1 VLNLS
6 LILSSVILE
15 FHCKLGTDGRTDR
28 STLTCRPLG
37 YALPVLQ
44 CIMHSTDTDEYWLVA
59 YS

>member
-44 CIMHSTDTDEYWLVA
+44 CIMHSTEFDVRE
-59 YS
+59 